1 MSVAKFRVVGSLDNA
16 SRASAGTVTIDRVSG
31 LFTVR
36 PYKRRRTYVL
46 RLSDVAT
53 MVCRRIVLAELAE
66 KRRQK
71 AARRKGKKR

>member
-1 MSVAKFRVVGSLDNA
+1 MSVAKFRVTGSLDNA
-16 SRASAGTVTIDRVSG
+16 SRVGYGTVVIDRVSG

-36 PYKRRRTYVL
+36 PYKRRRTYTL
-46 RLSDVAT
+46 HLGEVAT

-71 AARRKGKKR
+71 AAKRKGRR